1 MRAVVDTN
9 LLLRMAAAGRH
20 FPLYQAWREKRFVL
34 VTSLSMLDE
43 FKRVI
48 RYPRVRRFL
57 SYGQGQ
63 GFVALLPS
71 DDMVIATAVAARPC
85 YLVTADRDLYDDSDL
100 VTRTSRD
107 RHIATALRKE
117 CILQEASLP
126 PRFPLQLHRVP
137 SRHRNP
143 RALLIGHTDEV
154 GAGEPGHHLGH
165 VVEIDQVPLVHPD
178 EVVWLQAHFQFSER
192 VAHPEFVPGDSMH
205 VHLAWRTR
213 SIVFAS
219 RRSSKGFTT

>member
-63 GFVALLPS
+63 GFVALLRSLALIVTPASDFPHSCDPS

-100 VTRTSRD
+100 VT
-107 RHIATALRKE
+107 ALRK
-117 CILQEASLP
+117 LGVQVV
-126 PRFPLQLHRVP
+126 Q
-137 SRHRNP
+137 
-143 RALLIGHTDEV
+143 
-154 GAGEPGHHLGH
+154 AGEFLAAIAAAPPG
-165 VVEIDQVPLVHPD
+165 ID
-178 EVVWLQAHFQFSER
+178 
-192 VAHPEFVPGDSMH
+192 
-205 VHLAWRTR
+205 T
-213 SIVFAS
+213 
-219 RRSSKGFTT
+219 